1 MRRIAVIGG
10 ATGLGR
16 RVVETLQSR
25 AGVQQIRA
33 IESRALRPPRTRRKD
48 SAADAAAG
56 FGAEADAKS
65 HAEAHGETDVDVDV
79 VPFVPDPRPLGE
91 YLAKERIDTVVHAS
105 LVPDRCGLTAQA
117 RAADVIGAMCL
128 GAAIGHA
135 GSQVRSFVVASSSA
149 VYPIGS
155 DAALLQD
162 EHQPFLPDSAE
173 IAASIAEAED
183 YARETAHRL
192 PHVNVA
198 ILRLQQLAGPGV
210 SGSLA
215 RLLSR
220 RPVPSPVGFDPAIQL
235 LHVEDAVGALVHA
248 VEQELA
254 GLYNVA
260 SAGLIRFGEAVVA
273 TGRPAFPVPPLG
285 VAALEP
291 MLERLDLPFIPAELA
306 ALLRYGH
313 ALDTAKL
320 ERTGW
325 RARHD
330 QRACL
335 AAIGGR

>member
-1 MRRIAVIGG
+1 MLQTRPGVE
-10 ATGLGR
+10 
-16 RVVETLQSR
+16 RV
-25 AGVQQIRA
+25 RA
-33 IESRALRPPRTRRKD
+33 IESRPPRPQRAHRAD
-48 SAADAAAG
+48 S
-56 FGAEADAKS
+56 
-65 HAEAHGETDVDVDV
+65 TVDVDGDGDGDIDV

-105 LVPDRCGLTAQA
+105 LVPDRCGATAQA
-117 RAADVIGAMCL
+117 READVIGAMCL
-128 GAAIGHA
+128 GAAIGQT
-135 GSQVRSFVVASSSA
+135 GSPVRSFIVASSSG

-162 EHQPFLPDSAE
+162 EHQPFLPDSAG

-183 YARETAHRL
+183 YARETANRL

-210 SGSLA
+210 AGSLA
-215 RLLSR
+215 RLLARS
-220 RPVPSPVGFDPAIQL
+220 PVPSPVGFDPAIQL

-248 VEQELA
+248 IEQELA

-260 SAGLIRFGEAVVA
+260 SAGLIRFGDAVEAV
-273 TGRPAFPVPPLG
+273 GRAAVPVPPLG
-285 VAALEP
+285 IAALEP
-291 MLERLDLPFIPAELA
+291 MLVRLALPFIPAELA

-313 ALDTAKL
+313 AVDTAKL

-325 RARHD
+325 RPRFD

-335 AAIGGR
+335 ATIGS